1 LLAPGG
7 HAQFSC
13 KNDNRDVNSRLTSS
27 FSTHPNDDNQ
37 TRY

>member
-7 HAQFSC
+7 HTQFSG
-13 KNDNRDVNSRLTSS
+13 KNDNFDANRRLTGG